1 MNIQLKQTEIIEALK
16 NFITHQGI
24 NLTGK
29 SVAIDFTAGRKT
41 TGITADVTITD
52 DVDAVATKVPL
63 HLEAPVIPITHA
75 VAQVI
80 REEPE
85 PEMPE
90 PLPVEEEP
98 VPTVTKTTS
107 LFG

>member
-1 MNIQLKQTEIIEALK
+1 MNIQLRQNEIIEALK

-52 DVDAVATKVPL
+52 DAEYVAKVPL

-85 PEMPE
+85 PERPE